1 MDNIIINNKQFI
13 YTLCSN
19 LYNYLNTYDKHEKN
33 KYLYML
39 IEFKSILDSTSNI
52 YDILDNITNNMHEYN
67 KTIIT
72 KHDNNYSDDFMNFN
86 NDIYAI
92 NNIESDYKRLK
103 EILLTEQEQ
112 KQIEE
117 VKKLDNKKN
126 YNNEDINRLQN
137 KYTRVI
143 AGIFYNVEVVEIRL
157 IDGEKIELKNNDR
170 LLII

>member
-1 MDNIIINNKQFI
+1 MDNIVINNKQFI

-19 LYNYLNTYDKHEKN
+19 LYNYLHTDDKHEKN

-126 YNNEDINRLQN
+126 YNNEDINRLQD

-143 AGIFYNVEVVEIRL
+143 AGIFYNIEVVEIRL

>member
-19 LYNYLNTYDKHEKN
+19 LYNYLHTDDKHEKN
-33 KYLYML
+33 RYLYII
-39 IEFKSILDSTSNI
+39 IELKHILDSESNI

-67 KTIIT
+67 KAIIT

-92 NNIESDYKRLK
+92 DNIESNYKRLK
-103 EILLTEQEQ
+103 EILLTEHEL
-112 KQIEE
+112 KQLEE

-126 YNNEDINRLQN
+126 YNNEDINKIHD
-137 KYTRVI
+137 KYIKVI
-143 AGIFYNVEVVEIRL
+143 TNVFYNVEIVEVSL
-157 IDGEKIELKNNDR
+157 LDGEKINLKCDDR
-170 LLII
+170 IIII